1 MYPRSAGGLEGR
13 LRPAVRGGMTLWK
26 RAHDGSEFNSSF
38 SFFFFFFFFKH
49 RSKFAHHLLHTLPER
64 AGDALDSYAFCIFF
78 VFCFLF
84 FVVALL
90 YLPELHLP
98 SDTATISPWAITFF
112 SLSKRILKNLTEQ
125 GKKKKEELAG
135 FKLSTKSKLYVHD
148 MSEAMLTA
156 LSVCSA
162 SAKPIV
168 VFVSFSPFFSSS

>member
-38 SFFFFFFFFKH
+38 SFFFFFFFKH

-90 YLPELHLP
+90 YLAELHLH

-125 GKKKKEELAG
+125 GKKKK
-135 FKLSTKSKLYVHD
+135 KSWP
-148 MSEAMLTA
+148 A
-156 LSVCSA
+156 LSCPQSLSCMSTICLRQCLLHCLFA
-162 SAKPIV
+162 QPQQ
-168 VFVSFSPFFSSS
+168 SPL